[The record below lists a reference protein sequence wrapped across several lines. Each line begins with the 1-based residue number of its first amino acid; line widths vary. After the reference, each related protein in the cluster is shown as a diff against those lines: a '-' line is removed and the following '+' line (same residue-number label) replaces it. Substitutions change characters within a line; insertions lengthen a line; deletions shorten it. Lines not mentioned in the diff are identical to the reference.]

1 MQKSLIDI
9 GQGSDFFEYE
19 PKSTDKSKWDCVK
32 LISFCIAKEIIIRI
46 QRQPE
51 EWEKMFVNHVSN
63 KELICNIYKE
73 LIELSSK
80 ITNNIIKIDKG
91 PEETLLQG
99 KHTNGQQVY

>member
-1 MQKSLIDI
+1 M
-9 GQGSDFFEYE
+9 GQIFS
-19 PKSTDKSKWDCVK
+19 
-32 LISFCIAKEIIIRI
+32 
-46 QRQPE
+46 
-51 EWEKMFVNHVSN
+51 NHISN